1 MVDYKKSVLNA
12 QQQVEESLD
21 YGRKTNA
28 IKKTKVEAS
37 PSDDDDNS
45 ILKAAIII
53 KPA

>member
-1 MVDYKKSVLNA
+1 LVDYKKSVLNA
-12 QQQVEESLD
+12 QQQVEESPD